1 MEYKFKALDE
11 HGKQIKSIVVASTD
25 EAFYAELQRR
35 HLQCIDYRIVNNMQG
50 KKYRKL
56 NLNQTS
62 SF

>member
-35 HLQCIDYRIVNNMQG
+35 NLQCIDYHIVNTMQ
-50 KKYRKL
+50 KI
-56 NLNQTS
+56 
-62 SF
+62 